1 MVASSLALLTGSDL
15 LVLLSDQ
22 PYRLTG
28 SMVSP
33 VPESLPSDAVTFTRR
48 TTVAAVPF
56 IALAGCRWGPE
67 EAASPAVEQA
77 QDADADLVKTVA
89 EAIAQTS
96 ALVSSVA
103 DEHIG
108 LALSLA
114 PLTAMHTEHLRVL
127 SPNTLKAG
135 QPSPTAD
142 SRSAL
147 ATIRRDEARLQ
158 TQLAD
163 LATSAVSGTL
173 ARALASMS
181 ASIAQHLAVLPE
193 ITRGPA

>member
-1 MVASSLALLTGSDL
+1 
-15 LVLLSDQ
+15 
-22 PYRLTG
+22 
-28 SMVSP
+28 MVSP

-67 EAASPAVEQA
+67 DDSSREVEQA
-77 QDADADLVKTVA
+77 QDADADLVKTAA
-89 EAIAQTS
+89 EAITRVSLDLTS
-96 ALVSSVA
+96 ATE
-103 DEHIG
+103 DHIG
-108 LALSLA
+108 LASALA
-114 PLTAMHTEHLRVL
+114 PLSAMHLAHLQVL
-127 SPNTLKAG
+127 DVTVEVSSIDTGEPD
-135 QPSPTAD
+135 QPD

-147 ATIRRDEARLQ
+147 AAIRRDEARLQ

-181 ASIAQHLAVLPE
+181 ASIAQHLVVLPE
-193 ITRGPA
+193 IPQGPA